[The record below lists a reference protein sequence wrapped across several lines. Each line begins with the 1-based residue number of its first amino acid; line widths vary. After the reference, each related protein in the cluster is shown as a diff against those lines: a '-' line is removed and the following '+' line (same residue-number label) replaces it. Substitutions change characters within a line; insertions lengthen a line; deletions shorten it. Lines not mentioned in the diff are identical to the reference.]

1 MRNYDENILRARRIQ
16 PSAPFPAAHQAVRI
30 ALFDEYAARGFYAR
44 LLEAYGGR
52 APSAALLRSHEKH
65 VETLARLCAR
75 LGVARPLDSISQQL
89 VLAPSWRGNC
99 ERAFVGEIARIRLF
113 DALLAQTAQA
123 QVRKALR
130 ALQWETV
137 QSHLPMLRQAARDA
151 QATEQYHA
159 ARGISPQQAYEQH
172 GPVSDLLEKML
183 TQLAQSAGPLGVFS
197 ALLRRVQPAMLAG
210 VAAGGA
216 GVVALKSR
224 RGA

>member
-1 MRNYDENILRARRIQ
+1 MRNYDESILRARRIQ

-65 VETLARLCAR
+65 IETLARLCAR
-75 LGVARPLDSISQQL
+75 LGVARPLDSVSQQV
-89 VLAPSWRGNC
+89 VLAASWRGNC
-99 ERAFVGEIARIRLF
+99 ARAIVGEIARIRLL
-113 DALLAQTAQA
+113 DALLAQTAHA
-123 QVRKALR
+123 QVRKALLS
-130 ALQWETV
+130 LQWETV
-137 QSHLPMLRQAARDA
+137 QSHLPMLRRAARDA
-151 QATEQYHA
+151 QATEHYHA

-172 GPVSDLLEKML
+172 GPVSDLLEKVL

-197 ALLRRVQPAMLAG
+197 ALLRRVQPVMLAG
-210 VAAGGA
+210 VLAGGA
-216 GVVALKSR
+216 GVAALKSR